1 MKSLNFGLKS
11 FAYSLF
17 ALAGLFIV
25 GSAISQQ
32 IGLDGGFYL
41 AVARNLWEDGYNYF
55 DIASS
60 YNPLGIMILGLPNL
74 LLDNPVQINYLL
86 YFFIL
91 IIDTILFYHVCV
103 YYRKDQPQSLLI
115 SAVFLLYALL
125 LDGHLIILEPIQL
138 LFIFISILFTHRKQ
152 YLLVGLTLFCAFL
165 TKQYSLALIVP
176 ICLIII
182 QEGNAAKQKLIQL
195 TSVCF
200 IFFAAL
206 VAFYWLYAPMFSFEY
221 YLLRL
226 LGQVP
231 QMKGILSNTIGT
243 GEGYNITVFAKTL
256 FKIILFFP
264 LMWLPLI
271 TFQKNKANF
280 NLLITILSFSSVF
293 IFAAYYHY
301 FLLIL
306 PWMLILLH
314 QNLDLNKIK
323 IHRFFYIL
331 ILLPTLFLFLKTA
344 RNKYIISVQENAL
357 SETLK
362 SYIPKDSKVYIVN
375 LSMAQYAHCD
385 FNSIDNNTIG
395 YTFPNVIKKEAIL
408 SAMTSGSFLIA
419 DLNYLDNKERQQ
431 YLIVSNKEEYVIYK
445 KK

>member
-1 MKSLNFGLKS
+1 MKSLNFGLKNL
-11 FAYSLF
+11 AYSLF
-17 ALAGLFIV
+17 AVAGLFII
-25 GSAISQQ
+25 GSIISQH

-55 DIASS
+55 EIASS
-60 YNPLGIMILGLPNL
+60 YNPLGIIILGLPNL
-74 LLDNPVQINYLL
+74 FLDNPVQINYLL

-91 IIDTILFYHVCV
+91 FIDTILFYQICD

-138 LFIFISILFTHRKQ
+138 LFIFTSILFIHRKQ

-182 QEGNAAKQKLIQL
+182 QDGNTAKQKLIQL

-206 VAFYWLYAPMFSFEY
+206 VFFYLLYAPMFSFEY

-231 QMKGILSNTIGT
+231 QMKGILSNSTGT
-243 GEGYNITVFAKTL
+243 GEGYDITVFVKTL
-256 FKIILFFP
+256 LKIILFFP

-271 TFQKNKANF
+271 TFKKNKANF
-280 NLLITILSFSSVF
+280 SLLITILSFSSVF
-293 IFAAYYHY
+293 IFASYYHY
-301 FLLIL
+301 FILIL

-323 IHRFFYIL
+323 IHRIFYIL
-331 ILLPTLFLFLKTA
+331 ILLPTLFLLLKTT
-344 RNKYIISVQENAL
+344 RNKYIISVQEKAL
-357 SETLK
+357 TETLK
-362 SYIPKDSKVYIVN
+362 SYIPKDSKVYVVN

-385 FNSIDNNTIG
+385 FNSIEPNTIG
-395 YTFPNVIKKEAIL
+395 YTFPNVIKKEAVL
-408 SAMTSGSFLIA
+408 SAMKSGSFLIA
-419 DLNYLDNKERQQ
+419 DINYLDNKERQQ
-431 YLIVSNKEEYVIYK
+431 YVIVSNKKEYVIYK

>member
-195 TSVCF
+195 TCVCF

-280 NLLITILSFSSVF
+280 SLLITILSFSSVF

-395 YTFPNVIKKEAIL
+395 YTFPNVIKKEAVL
-408 SAMTSGSFLIA
+408 SAITSGSFLIA